1 MRTFIILMTAL
12 LAFGIPSL
20 MGFWLI
26 PLLRKVKYGQTIL
39 DIGPVWHK
47 NKQGTP
53 TMGGFLFIAG
63 VLVAVTIGYLV
74 YMSVGGGE
82 SEISPIFGARLF
94 AGMVMAMAFAFLGFV
109 DDYIK
114 VVKKRNLGLTAGQK
128 MVMQILIA
136 AIYLVILYL
145 AGDTSTV
152 LRIPFIG
159 SLDLGLFYYPVALFI
174 LIVGTV
180 NAVNLT
186 DGIDGLAGSVTFV
199 AALGFMIIAALLS
212 IYEMQLLAVA
222 VAGAM
227 LGFLVWNF
235 HPAKVFMG
243 DTGSMFLGG
252 LVVAMGFGLGLPFL
266 IAMIGIIYLIET
278 LSVMLQVASFKL
290 TGKRI
295 FKMSPIHHHFEMS
308 GWGEVKI
315 VSVFS
320 LITAV
325 GCALAVWWV
334 ASL

>member
-1 MRTFIILMTAL
+1 MRTFIILMTPL
-12 LAFGIPSL
+12 LAFGITSL

-94 AGMVMAMAFAFLGFV
+94 AGVVMAMAFAFLGFV

>member
-12 LAFGIPSL
+12 LAFGITSL

-82 SEISPIFGARLF
+82 SEIFPIFGTRLF
-94 AGMVMAMAFAFLGFV
+94 AGVVMAMAFAFLGFV

-278 LSVMLQVASFKL
+278 LSVMLQVTSFKL

>member
-174 LIVGTV
+174 LIVGTA

-325 GCALAVWWV
+325 GCVLAVWWV

>member
-12 LAFGIPSL
+12 LAFGITCL

-94 AGMVMAMAFAFLGFV
+94 AGVVMAMAFAFLGFV

>member
-12 LAFGIPSL
+12 LAFGITSL

-94 AGMVMAMAFAFLGFV
+94 AGVVMAMAFAFLGFV

-152 LRIPFIG
+152 LRIPSIG

-186 DGIDGLAGSVTFV
+186 DGVDGLAGSVTFV